1 MVGEN
6 TNMMSFGQNLYPKNN
21 NCMKLSIVTISY
33 NNFYGLKS
41 TAASVF
47 SQTWKDFEWIV
58 IDGGSTDGTKE
69 YIESLERKPDFWCSE
84 KDAGIYD
91 AQNKGIRIAKGEYIC
106 CMNSGD
112 TFCDKKT

>member
-84 KDAGIYD
+84 KM
-91 AQNKGIRIAKGEYIC
+91 QEYILL
-106 CMNSGD
+106 
-112 TFCDKKT
+112 KTKELEYLRGNMFVV

>member
-1 MVGEN
+1 
-6 TNMMSFGQNLYPKNN
+6 
-21 NCMKLSIVTISY
+21 MKLSIVTISY

-84 KDAGIYD
+84 KKMQEYMMLKTKELEYLG
-91 AQNKGIRIAKGEYIC
+91 GGEYVC

-112 TFCDKKT
+112 TFCDEKT